1 MNKYRHHFV
10 VTLVVWLF
18 SLVGISF
25 LAIKE
30 TTQAAVPNEYIAN
43 YEINT
48 AWQKTLGIFVEID
61 AYTKLWN
68 SIHPDKFKEL
78 NQHFSTLFPKLPQEY
93 SFKVT
98 YQQCSLL
105 SSQLGTISV
114 NDPNYR
120 SLFASFMSN
129 CYKPFTDVLK
139 KINSQH
145 TSSPKAVASPKSGAA
160 PLTVTFDGRASVDPS
175 NETIPSKNFFWY
187 YRDINWVDQII
198 GNGPVLT
205 YTFEKEG
212 NYIVHLTVRSSNK
225 AKGVLDG
232 DQTLSIDVA
241 PKSAVI
247 SVHANGQKMD
257 KNGKVKI
264 GTLEAE
270 KGVVFDATS
279 TIAMGG
285 RQILSHTWNITSSDG
300 FKYTKTSENKPDL
313 IRVSLP
319 WRGEYKVSLSV
330 TDNENN
336 ITSEKFDLIAS
347 DPVAVIKQQPEK
359 GTTSTVFLFDG
370 SPSYSVISS
379 LKLYTWE
386 IFDQNGNKLETY
398 QGKDIKQQFKKPGF
412 YTIKLTVEDDLG
424 QTNIDTIQVYVEST
438 EPIPQ
443 FTVTSSSERLYP
455 SKFLFDAT
463 ISSDV
468 DKTNWLDT
476 LSYEWIFPEAAKVN
490 ITATEDDNG
499 KITAEFNNIGK
510 FKYKLIVKDQY
521 GKMGELEKDIEIKS
535 ILRPEIVV
543 SPIAMSWGNPM
554 TFTVK
559 TNQPILAYDWNF
571 ADGDQRTIQA
581 DTISH
586 LYKKTGIYKVKLK
599 VSWVN
604 ETYNEVFKTVFVGE
618 KDYPIAAYEVY
629 DKTNIIL
636 TQNETC
642 KEPDLTVSGG
652 FAEHPAYQI
661 DRYQEITINPAISVN
676 TKGERSD
683 LQFFFQPKNKEIY
696 KQTIFAYKFD
706 ELGCNYVDLTAE
718 DTSIGKNNMTRVW
731 FRVVN
736 ALPRLDNIVLFFPQ
750 YGNEIGVGFNENQVR
765 DIFNS
770 NFDPLIVKV
779 SATNPI
785 DPDGFISYYKW
796 YYYLKDDPTRFIE
809 TKITPGDIPYAF
821 FSLPKIP
828 GEYSFGVMMYDN
840 DEGKKSSQDII
851 GNGPIVFFPP
861 DSSRPD
867 VPLVTLRMS
876 SSAAEVGDEITFD
889 VISKVISDRPDFVKE
904 RTIYYDFDGDGT
916 WDLVTK
922 KDRVTYAYTKPSD
935 TSGFRPRASV
945 LYRWYRWVSNW
956 GNIIVRNGLKPRL
969 LFDTVGNFAI
979 FRDISLGDISQKR
992 ICADAKTCNE
1002 VNAITTGSAFSY
1014 IYPGPGKYFA
1024 SIDLADQHANEA
1036 KKRLVIDIN
1045 TWSDT
1050 KNYEFLSIPEATI
1063 SNSWIELFV
1072 GNSLENTIL
1081 FYIKHNENLGPCYID
1096 TNVNEDTNWNGNPL
1110 DDADFQCN
1118 QLYLQKY
1125 EPQYDSIVGR
1135 LYYSD
1140 RNKKLVSQD
1149 FSIWFIDF
1157 EVALNPEDKK
1167 VYDQISVLIKDLST
1181 PERFT
1186 GTNKMFKDMLKWM
1199 RDNISDKSSTLS
1211 NVVSLKDF
1219 MGRNTIK
1226 LTEQQDDMLKKI
1238 FLELSN
1244 RSTAAA
1250 EWLGEYGIAKQDILS
1265 ILPTNLAIDV
1275 DDLFKAFENVA
1286 GDASLGISQQDKRK
1300 EALQK
1305 IVNVIGSH
1313 VAPEWKTPT
1322 NTQIE
1327 KADMDDIVVP
1337 NICKIMSIYTIP
1349 SSLCSTSDI
1358 KVVPE
1363 NMTVETGE
1371 TSTNWLKIIFIVLG
1385 IVVVGFIGLVVVFAV
1400 KAKLKQE
1407 QEEQESTPPAQT

>member
-1 MNKYRHHFV
+1 MIKYRHHFFITV
-10 VTLVVWLF
+10 SVWLF
-18 SLVGISF
+18 SLLGISF

-43 YEINT
+43 YEIKT
-48 AWQKTLGIFVEID
+48 PWDKTLGIFVEID

-68 SIHPDKFKEL
+68 VIHPDKFKEL
-78 NQHFSTLFPKLPQEY
+78 NQHFATLFPKLPQEY
-93 SFKVT
+93 AFKVT

-105 SSQLGTISV
+105 SNQLWTISV

-129 CYKPFTDVLK
+129 CYKPFSDVLK
-139 KINSQH
+139 KVNTQY
-145 TSSPKAVASPKSGAA
+145 TTSPKAVASPKSGSA
-160 PLTVTFDGRASVDPS
+160 PLTVTFDGRGSTDPS

-187 YRDINWVDQII
+187 YRDINGVDQII

-225 AKGVLDG
+225 AKGILDG
-232 DQTLSIDVA
+232 DQTISIDVA

-247 SVHANGQKMD
+247 SLHANGQKMD
-257 KNGKVKI
+257 KNNKVKI

-285 RQILSHTWNITSSDG
+285 RQILSHTWNISSSDG
-300 FKYTKTSENKPDL
+300 FKYTKTSENRPDL

-359 GTTSTVFLFDG
+359 WTTSTIFLFDA
-370 SPSYSVISS
+370 SPSYSVVSS
-379 LKLYTWE
+379 LKLFTWE

-438 EPIPQ
+438 DPIPQ
-443 FTVTSSSERLYP
+443 FTVTPSSERLYP

-463 ISSDV
+463 ISSDI
-468 DKTNWLDT
+468 DKTNGIDVLG
-476 LSYEWIFPEAAKVN
+476 YEWIFPEAADIN
-490 ITATEDDNG
+490 IVSTEENNG
-499 KITAEFNNIGK
+499 KIVVEFNAIGK
-510 FKYKLIVKDQY
+510 FKYKLLVKDQY
-521 GKMGELEKDIEIKS
+521 GKMGELEKEIEIKS
-535 ILRPEIVV
+535 VLRPEITV

-554 TFTVK
+554 TFTVR

-571 ADGDQRTIQA
+571 NDGDQRTIQS
-581 DTISH
+581 DTITH
-586 LYKKTGIYKVKLK
+586 LYKKTGIYKTKLK
-599 VSWVN
+599 VSWPN
-604 ETYNEVFKTVFVGE
+604 ETYNEVTKTVFVGE
-618 KDYPIAAYEVY
+618 KDYPIAAYEVF

-636 TQNETC
+636 TQNEVC
-642 KEPDLTVSGG
+642 KEADLSASWG
-652 FAEHPAYQI
+652 FAEYPAYQI
-661 DRYQEITINPAISVN
+661 DRYQEITVNPSISVN
-676 TKGERSD
+676 TKGEKTD
-683 LQFFFQPKNKEIY
+683 LQFYFQPKNKEIY
-696 KQTIFAYKFD
+696 KQTTFTYKFD
-706 ELGCNYVDLTAE
+706 EVWCNYIDLTAE
-718 DTSIGKNNMTRVW
+718 DSSIGKNNVTRIW

-736 ALPRLDNIVLFFPQ
+736 ALPKLDNIVLFFPQ

-770 NFDPLIVKV
+770 SFDPLIVKV
-779 SATNPI
+779 SATNPV

-796 YYYLKDDPTRFIE
+796 YYYLKDDPTRYIE

-828 GEYSFGVMMYDN
+828 WEYSFGVMMYDN

-876 SSAAEVGDEITFD
+876 SSAVEVGDEVTFD
-889 VISKVISDRPDFVKE
+889 VISKVISDRPDFIKE

-935 TSGFRPRASV
+935 TSWFKPRASV
-945 LYRWYRWVSNW
+945 LYRGYRGVSNW
-956 GNIIVRNGLKPRL
+956 GNIIVRNWLKPRL
-969 LFDTVGNFAI
+969 LFDSAGNLAI
-979 FRDISLGDISQKR
+979 FRDVSLGDIAQKR
-992 ICADAKTCNE
+992 ICTDAKTCTDA
-1002 VNAITTGSAFSY
+1002 NAITTGSAFSY
-1014 IYPGPGKYFA
+1014 VYPGPGKYFA

-1036 KKRLVIDIN
+1036 KKRLVITID

-1050 KNYEFLSIPEATI
+1050 KNYQFLSIPEATI
-1063 SNSWIELFV
+1063 TQSGIELFV
-1072 GNSLENTIL
+1072 GNNLDNTIL
-1081 FYIKHNENLGPCYID
+1081 FYIKHNENLGPCYGD
-1096 TNVNEDTNWNGNPL
+1096 TDVNNDSNGNGNSA

-1125 EPQYDSIVGR
+1125 EPQYDSTIGR
-1135 LYYSD
+1135 LYYTD
-1140 RNKKLVSQD
+1140 RNKKLVSED
-1149 FSIWFIDF
+1149 FTIGFIDF

-1167 VYDQISVLIKDLST
+1167 IYDQISVLLKDLNW
-1181 PERFT
+1181 PQRFT
-1186 GTNKMFKDMLKWM
+1186 GTNKTFKDMLKWL
-1199 RDNISDKSSTLS
+1199 RDNLSDKSSTLS
-1211 NVVSLKDF
+1211 NVVSLKDYL
-1219 MGRNTIK
+1219 GRNT
-1226 LTEQQDDMLKKI
+1226 LTFTDQQDDMLKKI

-1265 ILPTNLAIDV
+1265 ILPTNLAIDI
-1275 DDLFKAFENVA
+1275 DNLFKEFENVV
-1286 GDASLGISQQDKRK
+1286 GDASLSISQQDKRK
-1300 EALQK
+1300 EVLQK
-1305 IVNVIGSH
+1305 IVNIIGNN
-1313 VAPEWKTPT
+1313 VAPEGKTPT
-1322 NTQIE
+1322 TTQID
-1327 KADMDDIVVP
+1327 KTDMDTIVVP

-1358 KVVPE
+1358 RTVPE
-1363 NMTVETGE
+1363 NLSVETGE
-1371 TSTNWLKIIFIVLG
+1371 SSTNWLKVIFIILG
-1385 IVVVGFIGLVVVFAV
+1385 IAVVGFIGLVVVFAI
-1400 KAKLKQE
+1400 KAKMKQE
-1407 QEEQESTPPAQT
+1407 QEEQEGTQPPTT

>member
-1 MNKYRHHFV
+1 M
-10 VTLVVWLF
+10 L
-18 SLVGISF
+18 GISF

-43 YEINT
+43 YEIKT
-48 AWQKTLGIFVEID
+48 PRDKTLGIFVEID

-68 SIHPDKFKEL
+68 VIHPDKFKEL

-93 SFKVT
+93 AFKVT

-105 SSQLGTISV
+105 SNQLWTISV

-129 CYKPFTDVLK
+129 CYKPFSDVLK
-139 KINSQH
+139 KVNTQY
-145 TSSPKAVASPKSGAA
+145 TTSPKAVASPKSGSA
-160 PLTVTFDGRASVDPS
+160 PLTVTFDGRGSTDPS

-187 YRDINWVDQII
+187 YRDINGIDQII
-198 GNGPVLT
+198 GNWPVLT

-225 AKGVLDG
+225 AKGILDG
-232 DQTLSIDVA
+232 DQTISIDVA

-247 SVHANGQKMD
+247 SLHANGQKMD
-257 KNGKVKI
+257 KNNKVKI

-285 RQILSHTWNITSSDG
+285 RQILSHTWNISSSDG
-300 FKYTKTSENKPDL
+300 FKYTKTSENRPDL

-359 GTTSTVFLFDG
+359 WTTSTIFLFDA
-370 SPSYSVISS
+370 SPSYSVVSS
-379 LKLYTWE
+379 LKLFTWE

-412 YTIKLTVEDDLG
+412 YTVKLTVEDDLG

-438 EPIPQ
+438 DPIPQ
-443 FTVTSSSERLYP
+443 FTVTPSSERLYP

-463 ISSDV
+463 ISSDI
-468 DKTNWLDT
+468 DKTNGIDVLG
-476 LSYEWIFPEAAKVN
+476 YEWIFPEAANVN
-490 ITATEDDNG
+490 IVSTEENNG
-499 KITAEFNNIGK
+499 KIVVEFNAIGK
-510 FKYKLIVKDQY
+510 FKYKLLVKDQY
-521 GKMGELEKDIEIKS
+521 GKMGELEKEIEIKS
-535 ILRPEIVV
+535 VLRPEITV

-554 TFTVK
+554 TFTVR

-571 ADGDQRTIQA
+571 NDGDQRTIQS
-581 DTISH
+581 DTITH
-586 LYKKTGIYKVKLK
+586 LYKKTGIYKTKLK
-599 VSWVN
+599 VSWPN
-604 ETYNEVFKTVFVGE
+604 ETYNEVTKTVFVGE
-618 KDYPIAAYEVY
+618 KDYPIAAYEVF

-636 TQNETC
+636 TQNEVC
-642 KEPDLTVSGG
+642 KEADLSASWG
-652 FAEHPAYQI
+652 FAEYPAYQI
-661 DRYQEITINPAISVN
+661 DRYQEITVNPSISVN
-676 TKGERSD
+676 TKGEKTD
-683 LQFFFQPKNKEIY
+683 LQFYFQPKNKEIY
-696 KQTIFAYKFD
+696 KQTTFTYKFD
-706 ELGCNYVDLTAE
+706 EVWCNYIDLTAE
-718 DTSIGKNNMTRVW
+718 DSSIGKNNVTRIW

-736 ALPRLDNIVLFFPQ
+736 ALPKLDNIVLFFPQ

-770 NFDPLIVKV
+770 SFDPLIVKV
-779 SATNPI
+779 SATNPV

-796 YYYLKDDPTRFIE
+796 YYYLKDDPTRYIE

-876 SSAAEVGDEITFD
+876 SSAVEVGDEVTFD
-889 VISKVISDRPDFVKE
+889 VISKVISDRPDFIKE

-922 KDRVTYAYTKPSD
+922 KDRVTYSYTKPSD
-935 TSGFRPRASV
+935 TSWFKPRASV
-945 LYRWYRWVSNW
+945 LYRGYRGVSNW
-956 GNIIVRNGLKPRL
+956 GNIIVRNWLKPRL
-969 LFDTVGNFAI
+969 LFDSVGNLAI
-979 FRDISLGDISQKR
+979 FRDVSLGDIAQKR
-992 ICADAKTCNE
+992 ICTDAKTCTDA
-1002 VNAITTGSAFSY
+1002 NAITTGSAFSY
-1014 IYPGPGKYFA
+1014 VYPGPGKYFA

-1036 KKRLVIDIN
+1036 KKRLVITID

-1050 KNYEFLSIPEATI
+1050 KNYQFLSIPEATI
-1063 SNSWIELFV
+1063 TQSGIELFV
-1072 GNSLENTIL
+1072 GNNLDNTIL
-1081 FYIKHNENLGPCYID
+1081 FYIKHNENLGPCYGD
-1096 TNVNEDTNWNGNPL
+1096 TDVNNDSNGNGNSA

-1125 EPQYDSIVGR
+1125 EPQYDSTIGR
-1135 LYYSD
+1135 LYYTD
-1140 RNKKLVSQD
+1140 RNKKLVSED
-1149 FSIWFIDF
+1149 FTIGFIDF

-1167 VYDQISVLIKDLST
+1167 IYDQISVLLKDLNW
-1181 PERFT
+1181 PQRFT
-1186 GTNKMFKDMLKWM
+1186 GTNKTFKDMLKWL
-1199 RDNISDKSSTLS
+1199 RDNLSDKPSTLS
-1211 NVVSLKDF
+1211 NVVSLKDYL
-1219 MGRNTIK
+1219 GRNT
-1226 LTEQQDDMLKKI
+1226 LTFTDQQDDMLKKI

-1265 ILPTNLAIDV
+1265 ILPTNLAIDI
-1275 DDLFKAFENVA
+1275 DNLFKEFENVV
-1286 GDASLGISQQDKRK
+1286 GDASLSISQQDKRK
-1300 EALQK
+1300 EVLQK
-1305 IVNVIGSH
+1305 IINIIGNN
-1313 VAPEWKTPT
+1313 VAPEGKTPT
-1322 NTQIE
+1322 TTQID
-1327 KADMDDIVVP
+1327 KTDMDEIVIP

-1358 KVVPE
+1358 KTVPE
-1363 NMTVETGE
+1363 NVTVETGE
-1371 TSTNWLKIIFIVLG
+1371 SSTNWLKVIFIILG
-1385 IVVVGFIGLVVVFAV
+1385 IAVVGFIGLVVVFAI
-1400 KAKLKQE
+1400 KAKMKQE
-1407 QEEQESTPPAQT
+1407 QEEQEGTQPPTT

>member
-1 MNKYRHHFV
+1 MKNYRHHLGIILFV
-10 VTLVVWLF
+10 GIF
-18 SLVGISF
+18 SLLGISF
-25 LAIKE
+25 LTLKE
-30 TTQAAVPNEYIAN
+30 TTKAAVPNEYIAN
-43 YEINT
+43 YEIKT
-48 AWQKTLGIFVEID
+48 SWEKTLGIFVEID
-61 AYTKLWN
+61 AYTKLGN

-78 NQHFSTLFPKLPQEY
+78 NQHFTALFPKLPQEY

-105 SSQLGTISV
+105 ANQLGTISS

-139 KINSQH
+139 KINTQF
-145 TSSPKAVASPKSGAA
+145 TAYPKATASPRLGAA
-160 PLTVTFDGRASVDPS
+160 PLTVTFDWRESTDPS
-175 NETIPSKNFFWY
+175 NETIPSRNFFWY
-187 YRDINWVDQII
+187 YRDINGIDQII

-225 AKGVLDG
+225 AKGILDG
-232 DQTLSIDVA
+232 DQTISIDVA

-247 SVHANGQKMD
+247 SVHANWQKMD

-270 KGVVFDATS
+270 KGVVLDATS
-279 TIAMGG
+279 TIAMGW
-285 RQILSHTWNITSSDG
+285 RQILSHTRQITSSDW
-300 FKYTKTSENKPDL
+300 FKYIKTSENKPDL

-319 WRGEYKVSLSV
+319 WRWEYKVSLSV

-347 DPVAVIKQQPEK
+347 DPVAVIKQQPED

-370 SPSYSVISS
+370 SPSYSVVSS

-438 EPIPQ
+438 DPIPQ
-443 FTVTSSSERLYP
+443 FTVTPSSEWLNP
-455 SKFLFDAT
+455 SKFLIDAT

-468 DKTNWLDT
+468 DKTNGIDT

-490 ITATEDDNG
+490 IVSTEDNNG
-499 KITAEFNNIGK
+499 KIVAEFNSIGK

-535 ILRPEIVV
+535 ILRPEISV

-554 TFTVK
+554 TFTVT
-559 TNQPILAYDWNF
+559 TNQPIFAYDWNF

-581 DTISH
+581 DTITH
-586 LYKKTGIYKVKLK
+586 LYKKTGIYIVKLK
-599 VSWVN
+599 VSGAN
-604 ETYNEVFKTVFVGE
+604 ETYNEIIKTVFVGE

-636 TQNETC
+636 TQNEAC
-642 KEPDLTVSGG
+642 KEADLTVSWGI
-652 FAEHPAYQI
+652 AEYPAYQI
-661 DRYQEITINPAISVN
+661 DRYQEIVINPLISVN
-676 TKGERSD
+676 TKGEKSD
-683 LQFFFQPKNKEIY
+683 LQFYFQPKNKEIY
-696 KQTIFAYKFD
+696 KQTTFTYKFD

-718 DTSIGKNNMTRVW
+718 DTSIGKNNVTRIW

-736 ALPRLDNIVLFFPQ
+736 SLPKLDNIVLFFPQ

-779 SATNPI
+779 SATNSI
-785 DPDGFISYYKW
+785 DPDWFISYYKW

-851 GNGPIVFFPP
+851 GNWPIVFFPP

-876 SSAAEVGDEITFD
+876 SSAVEVGDEVTFD
-889 VISKVISDRPDFVKE
+889 IVSKVISDRPDFVKE
-904 RTIYYDFDGDGT
+904 RTLYYDFDGDWT

-935 TSGFRPRASV
+935 TSGFKPRASV
-945 LYRWYRWVSNW
+945 LYRWYRWVSNG

-969 LFDTVGNFAI
+969 LFDVAGNFVI
-979 FRDISLGDISQKR
+979 FRDVSLGDIAQKR
-992 ICADAKTCNE
+992 ICPDAKTCTDA
-1002 VNAITTGSAFSY
+1002 NAIATGSAFSY

-1036 KKRLVIDIN
+1036 KKRLIITTE
-1045 TWSDT
+1045 TWSST
-1050 KNYEFLSIPEATI
+1050 KNYEFLSIPEATVT
-1063 SNSWIELFV
+1063 SSGIELFV
-1072 GNSLENTIL
+1072 GNNLDNTIL

-1096 TNVNEDTNWNGNPL
+1096 IDVNEDSNGNGNPL
-1110 DDADFQCN
+1110 DDADSQCN
-1118 QLYLQKY
+1118 ELYLQKY
-1125 EPQYDSIVGR
+1125 EAKYDSSIWR

-1140 RNKKLVSQD
+1140 RNKKLVSED
-1149 FSIWFIDF
+1149 FTIWFIDF
-1157 EVALNPEDKK
+1157 EVALNAEDKK
-1167 VYDQISVLIKDLST
+1167 VYDQITVLIKELGG
-1181 PERFT
+1181 PEWFT
-1186 GTNKMFKDMLKWM
+1186 GTNKVFKDMLKGL

-1211 NVVSLKDF
+1211 TVVSLKDYL
-1219 MGRNTIK
+1219 GRNTIK
-1226 LTEQQDDMLKKI
+1226 LDEKQDDMLKKI

-1275 DDLFKAFENVA
+1275 DGLFKEFETIV

-1300 EALQK
+1300 ESLQK
-1305 IVNVIGSH
+1305 IINVISKN
-1313 VAPEWKTPT
+1313 VAPDWSTPT
-1322 NTQIE
+1322 NTQID
-1327 KADMDDIVVP
+1327 KTDMDTIVLP
-1337 NICKIMSIYTIP
+1337 NICTIMNIYSIP
-1349 SSLCSTSDI
+1349 SSLCSTTDI
-1358 KVVPE
+1358 KSVPD
-1363 NMTVETGE
+1363 NVPLETG
-1371 TSTNWLKIIFIVLG
+1371 TQSTNWLKIIFIVLW
-1385 IVVVGFIGLVVVFAV
+1385 ILVVGFIGIVVVFAV
-1400 KAKLKQE
+1400 KAKMKQE
-1407 QEEQESTPPAQT
+1407 QEEQEETQTPAA